1 MNDISNGKVQTV
13 FHGEENISYLG
24 PRICDMISVEM
35 KN

>member
-1 MNDISNGKVQTV
+1 MNDISNGKVQTA

-24 PRICDMISVEM
+24 HRIWVMISIEM